1 MGPVKYQK
9 ILIKINIKMKQV
21 PVKTKQKAKIEHLTN
36 WYHGNFCVK
45 HEESTRKH
53 YEELKRIALSLNIPK
68 MTHKEFVFRIK
79 QELKCNPNKRK
90 FEDCP
95 ICRKL
100 GVPQWKF

>member
-1 MGPVKYQK
+1 MEQPSVK
-9 ILIKINIKMKQV
+9 I
-21 PVKTKQKAKIEHLTN
+21 KQKAKIEHLIN

-45 HEESTRKH
+45 HEESTREH
-53 YEELKRIALSLNIPK
+53 YEELKRIALSWNISE

-90 FEDCP
+90 VEDCP
-95 ICRKL
+95 ICRKF

>member
-1 MGPVKYQK
+1 MIQNKR
-9 ILIKINIKMKQV
+9 
-21 PVKTKQKAKIEHLTN
+21 ARIEHLIN
-36 WYHGNFCVK
+36 WYYGNFCVK
-45 HEESTRKH
+45 HENCTKEH
-53 YEELKRIALSLNIPK
+53 YEKLQKIALSWKINE

-100 GVPQWKF
+100 GIPQQKF